1 MKKSLEVGTVA
12 GLLLGC
18 GAIFGSFLLEGGKM
32 GALFLGPAMIIVFG
46 GTFGALLLASPTKL
60 VVSLPKFVMVAVMPA
75 KEDARELIE
84 TIVGYATTVRKHSLL
99 SLEKELPKIE
109 NPFLRRIL
117 SFAIDGMDPGTIRSV
132 AETELAYIGE
142 RHTANQSLFTKMGGY
157 SPTMGVI
164 GTVMGLISTLANAG
178 GDANDLIHH
187 IASAFIATLWGVFA
201 ANIVY
206 LPLGDKL
213 KAIHQEEAMAME
225 LMVEGVLSIQSGEA
239 PAITRAK
246 LESML
251 PSSQQG
257 QANKK

>member
-60 VVSLPKFVMVAVMPA
+60 VVSLPKFVMVAVMPS

-109 NPFLRRIL
+109 RELRKLKKTYPEAEYLLVITGKLRR
-117 SFAIDGMDPGTIRSV
+117 GWKG
-132 AETELAYIGE
+132 
-142 RHTANQSLFTKMGGY
+142 
-157 SPTMGVI
+157 
-164 GTVMGLISTLANAG
+164 
-178 GDANDLIHH
+178 
-187 IASAFIATLWGVFA
+187 
-201 ANIVY
+201 
-206 LPLGDKL
+206 
-213 KAIHQEEAMAME
+213 
-225 LMVEGVLSIQSGEA
+225 
-239 PAITRAK
+239 
-246 LESML
+246 
-251 PSSQQG
+251 
-257 QANKK
+257 